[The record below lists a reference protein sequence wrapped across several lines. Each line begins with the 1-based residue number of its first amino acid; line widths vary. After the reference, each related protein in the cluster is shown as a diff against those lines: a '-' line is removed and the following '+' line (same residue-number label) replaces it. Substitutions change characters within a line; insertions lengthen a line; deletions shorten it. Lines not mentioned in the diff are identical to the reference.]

1 MQLSPVLSRPLWVQ
15 LSSGLSRPQ
24 LFSRLQWLQFSSVKA
39 LTKQEEAVA
48 AAVSKQDVPAA
59 ALSG

>member
-1 MQLSPVLSRPLWVQ
+1 MLSRPLWVQ
-15 LSSGLSRPQ
+15 LSSVLSRPQ

-39 LTKQEEAVA
+39 LTKQEEAVV
-48 AAVSKQDVPAA
+48 AAVSEQAVAAA